1 MKRKTTGCFF
11 QYSLI
16 LGFLLITSTVYVL
29 TPAAGI
35 ADMTGPG
42 ASQYYNTLKSS
53 SLIET
58 EPLIVP
64 VTEDSII
71 VPLCPAGTTF
81 DQNKYSQNTLQ
92 SDPMVFTCTWNGTG
106 RVYISGNRSSVT
118 GIYADDGYTVTIQP
132 SGAAFDAQDHRG
144 VQHPVIELTRG
155 MKPGSNTFT
164 VVVRNWNGLSMWY
177 GQYPPESIQQTPYIV
192 QVFDVPRAGSGADT
206 ECGQVSA
213 NRSGAILV
221 TKKINPVSIKQGT
234 DAEITIMVLNQ
245 GAAPVH
251 DVEIL
256 DASLA
261 EFPVLSGEMQYSA
274 SLIEPND
281 SRFISY
287 TVHATKPGSFQ
298 LNKTKVM
305 YADQDGNYQ
314 IAYSD
319 YERVVVL
326 EPLIPPSP
334 ENGTDGF
341 PDDLIAWFSGVDRYL
356 ESMLEDGTGS
366 T

>member
-1 MKRKTTGCFF
+1 
-11 QYSLI
+11 
-16 LGFLLITSTVYVL
+16 
-29 TPAAGI
+29 
-35 ADMTGPG
+35 
-42 ASQYYNTLKSS
+42 
-53 SLIET
+53 
-58 EPLIVP
+58 
-64 VTEDSII
+64 
-71 VPLCPAGTTF
+71 
-81 DQNKYSQNTLQ
+81 
-92 SDPMVFTCTWNGTG
+92 
-106 RVYISGNRSSVT
+106 
-118 GIYADDGYTVTIQP
+118 
-132 SGAAFDAQDHRG
+132 
-144 VQHPVIELTRG
+144 
-155 MKPGSNTFT
+155 
-164 VVVRNWNGLSMWY
+164 MWY